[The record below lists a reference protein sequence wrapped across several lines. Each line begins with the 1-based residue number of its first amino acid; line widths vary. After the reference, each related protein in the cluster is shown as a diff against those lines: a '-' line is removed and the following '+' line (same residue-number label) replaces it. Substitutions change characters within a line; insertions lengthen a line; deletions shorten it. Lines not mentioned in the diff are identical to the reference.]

1 MQNTFLP
8 SPSEVKY
15 RSMRMTLLAVLLFSV
30 INIFFLLGDS
40 YFLFSAYLSQIIS
53 YSGVLLYRESGE
65 IFFYIICAFLAFLTL
80 VPYLLCFI
88 FSKKRV
94 GWMIAALAFF
104 AIDSVIFTVDLIS
117 YPQINSII
125 DIIFRVY
132 ALVSLSLAVKYG
144 LDAKKEAAMQE
155 AAAAITV
162 NEAAEDTETAKEG
175 TENDPP
181 ATRSLIIRRKKGF
194 VACAASVGVY
204 INGTAAAK
212 LKNGQNVTVTAP
224 ADQFTIALSL
234 GVGNALSASSSFT
247 IPAGEG
253 TLDYTVSIK
262 TGFAAA
268 NIHLDPT
275 SSLK

>member
-15 RSMRMTLLAVLLFSV
+15 RSMRMTLLGILIFSL

-65 IFFYIICAFLAFLTL
+65 IVFYIMGAFLAFLTL

-104 AIDSVIFTVDLIS
+104 AIDSVIFTVDLVS

-132 ALVSLSLAVKYG
+132 ALVSLALAVKYG

-162 NEAAEDTETAKEG
+162 NETAEHAETAKEG
-175 TENDPP
+175 AENDQP
-181 ATRSLIIRRKKGF
+181 ATRALIIRRKKGF

-204 INGTAAAK
+204 INGVAAAT
-212 LKNGQNVTVTAP
+212 LKNGHSVTLTAP
-224 ADQFTIALSL
+224 ANEFTIALSL

-253 TLDYTVSIK
+253 TLDYTVSVK
-262 TGFAAA
+262 MGFAAA
-268 NIHLDPT
+268 NLRLDPT
-275 SSLK
+275 STVK